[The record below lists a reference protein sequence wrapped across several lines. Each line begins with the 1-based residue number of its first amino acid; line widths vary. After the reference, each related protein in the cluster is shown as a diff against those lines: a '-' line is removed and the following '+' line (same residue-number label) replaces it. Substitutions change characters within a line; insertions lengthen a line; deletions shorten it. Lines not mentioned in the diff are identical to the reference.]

1 MNDISNLSSST
12 FNRIKSLKLKE
23 KHKNY
28 KISSLVRNIPLEA
41 LQNFPINNSQ
51 WKYQPTKDSLNQTQ
65 YGRRSMVRHSANIH
79 RHNHRLT
86 KAGSNRVSPVRLQ
99 PMNLKDRGKWPKT
112 LINESDELSDDVD
125 SSMTNDFRINVQKDR
140 VNQILN
146 KYAPS
151 STPTSHEPDK

>member
-99 PMNLKDRGKWPKT
+99 PMNLKD
-112 LINESDELSDDVD
+112 VD